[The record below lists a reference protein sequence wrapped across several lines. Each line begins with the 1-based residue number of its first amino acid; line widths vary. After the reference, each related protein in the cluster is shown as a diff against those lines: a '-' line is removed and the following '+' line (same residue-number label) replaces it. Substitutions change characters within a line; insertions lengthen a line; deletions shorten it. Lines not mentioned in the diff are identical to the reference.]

1 MSKDDSQI
9 NFDQTISY
17 TINNNYIPL
26 PAQMVR
32 PLQPVRPV
40 QPVLKLKKIKEETIE
55 TRV

>member
-32 PLQPVRPV
+32 PLQPV